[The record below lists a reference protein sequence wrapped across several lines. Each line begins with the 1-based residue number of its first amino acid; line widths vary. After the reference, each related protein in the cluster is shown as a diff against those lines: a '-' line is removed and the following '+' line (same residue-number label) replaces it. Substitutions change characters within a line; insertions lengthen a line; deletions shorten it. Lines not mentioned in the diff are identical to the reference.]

1 MSKPAAPQGTLSPGI
16 TPHDLLHSGR
26 PGLSKTM
33 GGPSLRPGQLD
44 KLGCHQRVP
53 GGHLALR
60 GGFEHAGRQPWQL
73 HNQTAGSSGGEES
86 CWAATTDPSPL
97 RNSQPPVPKCAR
109 SSPSSLPLP
118 HMAEKRL
125 SKMLRSHSAL
135 NKNALRHYRGCV
147 GFFLTGGGQCQG
159 HVLLETV
166 GGGGGGGRSS
176 GFWSPAASACS
187 SLPMSILQ
195 KRHTEMF
202 RPFPRE
208 AGKAGESRLLRSAVG
223 PFEYL
228 RDHPRGTAPLRVFIT
243 SVLPAPRVII
253 HS

>member
-1 MSKPAAPQGTLSPGI
+1 MLAGSPGSS
-16 TPHDLLHSGR
+16 TTKQLGPLGERRAVGLPPLTRAHSGIHSR
-26 PGLSKTM
+26 LFQS
-33 GGPSLRPGQLD
+33 
-44 KLGCHQRVP
+44 VP
-53 GGHLALR
+53 G
-60 GGFEHAGRQPWQL
+60 P
-73 HNQTAGSSGGEES
+73 
-86 CWAATTDPSPL
+86 
-97 RNSQPPVPKCAR
+97 
-109 SSPSSLPLP
+109 LPLP
-118 HMAEKRL
+118 CPCPTWQRKGFLRCCDPIL
-125 SKMLRSHSAL
+125 PLIKMLSDTIVVVWVSSLLVEGSA
-135 NKNALRHYRGCV
+135 RGMCSWRRW
-147 GFFLTGGGQCQG
+147 GR
-159 HVLLETV
+159 
-166 GGGGGGGRSS
+166 GGGGGRSS

>member
-166 GGGGGGGRSS
+166 GGGRGWWQVLGLLVSCSFCLLLSPHVHPPKEAHRDVPPSPEGSRKGWRVQTIEICS
-176 GFWSPAASACS
+176 GT
-187 SLPMSILQ
+187 L
-195 KRHTEMF
+195 
-202 RPFPRE
+202 
-208 AGKAGESRLLRSAVG
+208 
-223 PFEYL
+223 
-228 RDHPRGTAPLRVFIT
+228 
-243 SVLPAPRVII
+243 
-253 HS
+253 